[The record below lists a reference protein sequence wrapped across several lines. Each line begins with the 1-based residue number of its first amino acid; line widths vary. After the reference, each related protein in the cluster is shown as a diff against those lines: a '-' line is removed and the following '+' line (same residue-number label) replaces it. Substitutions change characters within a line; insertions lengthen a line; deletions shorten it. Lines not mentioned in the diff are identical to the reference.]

1 MYVSSG
7 ISYIASKFEIFFNVT
22 GNYDPERF
30 SDLQHR
36 GTDSM
41 VLNTQLRLVISS

>member
-7 ISYIASKFEIFFNVT
+7 ISCTASKFESFLNVR
-22 GNYDPERF
+22 GKRDPERF
-30 SDLQHR
+30 SDLPHR

-41 VLNTQLRLVISS
+41 VLNTQL